1 MAPTKS
7 KNLTFW
13 LITPS
18 TLGVIGLLV
27 VLLAAAG
34 YATRGYWKPR
44 RLLAMANAVLYG
56 TPTPR
61 PTPTPRATFTVF
73 PTWTPAPL
81 QPEAQAILIGAGDIE
96 KCGGDGAKQTAEEI
110 EEIIEHLT
118 GAPDTLGAPDT
129 QGTPE
134 GVGVVGIFTAGDNSN
149 DSGTLDEYKCFEPDW
164 GRFKERI
171 HPAVGNHD
179 YFTPLAEGY
188 YNYFGAAAGDPT
200 KGYYSFNLGAWHIVM
215 LNSNCDQVGGCNAGS
230 PQESWLEADLATYPA
245 RCTLAVWHEPLFISG
260 DDNATFMRSFWQDLY
275 DADAEIV
282 VSGHQHQYERFAP
295 QDTNGNLDLARGL
308 REFVVGT
315 GGGILELSVT
325 TGIRRNSKIL
335 ISQEL
340 GVIEF
345 TLHPTSYEWQ
355 FIPVDPHAK
364 ADAGQGDCH

>member
-1 MAPTKS
+1 MAPAKS
-7 KNLTFW
+7 KKLAFW

-27 VLLAAAG
+27 VLLAAAA
-34 YATRGYWKPR
+34 YAGRGYWKPR
-44 RLLAMANAVLYG
+44 RLLSMAKAVVYG
-56 TPTPR
+56 TPTPL

-81 QPEAQAILIGAGDIE
+81 QPEAQAVLIGAGDIE
-96 KCGGDGAKQTAEEI
+96 KCGGDGANQTAEEI

-118 GAPDTLGAPDT
+118 G
-129 QGTPE
+129 TPE
-134 GVGVVGIFTAGDNSN
+134 VEIFTAGDNSN

-164 GRFKERI
+164 GRFKDRI

-215 LNSNCDQVGGCNAGS
+215 LNSNCPQVGGCNAGS
-230 PQESWLEADLATYPA
+230 PQESWLKTDLAAYPA

-275 DADAEIV
+275 TAGAEIV

-295 QDTNGNLDLARGL
+295 QDTNGNLDPSRGL

-315 GGGILELSVT
+315 GGAILELPIT
-325 TGIRRNSKIL
+325 TGIRRNSEML
-335 ISQEL
+335 ISQEH

-355 FIPVDPHAK
+355 FIPVDRQAK
-364 ADAGQGDCH
+364 ADAGQGECH

>member
-1 MAPTKS
+1 MAPAKS

-13 LITPS
+13 LI
-18 TLGVIGLLV
+18 IGLLV

-44 RLLAMANAVLYG
+44 RLLGMAKAVVYG
-56 TPTPR
+56 TPTPL
-61 PTPTPRATFTVF
+61 PTPTPRPTFTVF

-81 QPEAQAILIGAGDIE
+81 QPETQAILIGAGDIE
-96 KCGGDGAKQTAEEI
+96 KCGGDGAKQTAGEI
-110 EEIIEHLT
+110 EEIIDHLT
-118 GAPDTLGAPDT
+118 GTPDTLGAPDT
-129 QGTPE
+129 QGTSE
-134 GVGVVGIFTAGDNSN
+134 GVGVVEIFTAGDNSN
-149 DSGTLDEYKCFEPDW
+149 DSGTLDEYECFKPNW
-164 GRFKERI
+164 GRFKDRI

-215 LNSNCDQVGGCNAGS
+215 LNSNCAQVGGCNAGS
-230 PQESWLEADLATYPA
+230 PQESWLKADLVAYPA

-260 DDNATFMRSFWQDLY
+260 DNNATNLRPFWQDLY
-275 DADAEIV
+275 NAGAEIV

-295 QDTNGNLDLARGL
+295 QDTDGRLDLSRGI

-315 GGGILELSVT
+315 GGGILELPIT
-325 TGIRRNSKIL
+325 DGIRHNSETI
-335 ISQEL
+335 ISQEH

-345 TLHPTSYEWQ
+345 TLYPTSYQWQ
-355 FIPVDPHAK
+355 FLPVDRQAR
-364 ADAGQGDCH
+364 ADAGQGECH